1 MQHNKMTEP
10 PVNSEEEFYMEEAFD
25 EEVEE
30 EQDSEEEIEVNESD
44 TQSDTDVEAEY
55 LRGNP
60 HARRQQIYAKRSG
73 GGSGFARQTN
83 VKYDTSSSEDEGPV
97 VITKTVAEVNSS
109 SLQPE
114 QTDDE
119 SMSVRTLMPKSGK
132 QQDDGQSES
141 DLTEVEFELDDD
153 LGAEEMI
160 FSDNEYDDDLATE
173 KCSDDKDDIAI
184 SQLDEGEDEGDE
196 NDEDEE
202 ENNNQDANDTPNVD
216 LVNVADG
223 DDSEMDSARNTDGD
237 DADDMTVL
245 RNLNFP
251 NMKRS
256 HQYHPNLPRK
266 PIVDAEAPLVPKL
279 ENIYDDNGEE
289 VYKLDGDEPAPGD
302 PLNVKFLEQQM
313 TQMSEM
319 IMKTFRLSGGSA
331 DSSALEQL
339 ALATKLMKKHGK
351 PKSSDVDLLEEES
364 ESIDTPDTV
373 CSEKLGR
380 RNCRCPSTS
389 EITETEEGSDFL
401 MDECGQGDGLLR
413 YPRQKQPHS
422 ARLLSSTPSGLR
434 SETTGYRLDIR
445 RPRSAAPSEVN
456 YKNLGRKS
464 FSFTNPQ
471 VREIERQNNILLK
484 KMMNVKPTIKPTNNA
499 AKSNT
504 NIQAKNQGPPV
515 ARRSSAAVN
524 RKKYQRQIDLD
535 NDVLKRKLEA
545 VGSRRPIFK

>member
-1 MQHNKMTEP
+1 MTEP

-55 LRGNP
+55 LRGNVSPKTTTGQIQLQELTIKEFSLNYINQLPPQP

-184 SQLDEGEDEGDE
+184 SQLDEGEGDE

-202 ENNNQDANDTPNVD
+202 ENNNQDANDMPNVD

-445 RPRSAAPSEVN
+445 RPRSAAPSEV
-456 YKNLGRKS
+456 K
-464 FSFTNPQ
+464 
-471 VREIERQNNILLK
+471 
-484 KMMNVKPTIKPTNNA
+484 
-499 AKSNT
+499 
-504 NIQAKNQGPPV
+504 
-515 ARRSSAAVN
+515 
-524 RKKYQRQIDLD
+524 
-535 NDVLKRKLEA
+535 
-545 VGSRRPIFK
+545 